1 MTLNKTK
8 GFAVS
13 LVSLG
18 LLAAGMSAPIAN
30 AAQVDA
36 TIDAIDNCAWQI
48 STGSGQFAL
57 TNTNK
62 YVGDALI
69 LTAATT
75 YDVILGL
82 AGTNEAPNAVA
93 LDSLTTAECSFYNLK
108 ADEGITVT
116 LSGTAFD
123 AKYGATYDTGIDDE
137 DMDIS
142 FATSSLMM
150 SGTVK
155 VISDVAQCHA
165 SYFDKKT
172 FSSTAINTASPTL
185 ETMNSLAADDLPN
198 IIDAGGIDAAESDYK
213 AVCAQALSLSIQIP
227 RRDNVPAGAG
237 QAYYFEGP
245 TLTIAKSSD

>member
-142 FATSSLMM
+142 LATSSLMM

-155 VISDVAQCHA
+155 EILDVEQCHA
-165 SYFDKKT
+165 TYFDKT

-185 ETMNSLAADDLPN
+185 QTMNSIAAALLPN
-198 IIDAGGIDAAESDYK
+198 IIPAGGIEAGAPKYK
-213 AVCAQALSLSIQIP
+213 VVCAQALSLSIEIP
-227 RRDNVPAGAG
+227 RRIRVPAGAG

>member
-57 TNTNK
+57 TNTNN

-93 LDSLTTAECSFYNLK
+93 LDSSTTAECSFYNKK
-108 ADEGITVT
+108 ADEGITGRNHGHFVRN
-116 LSGTAFD
+116 LIS
-123 AKYGATYDTGIDDE
+123 DDE
-137 DMDIS
+137 R
-142 FATSSLMM
+142 
-150 SGTVK
+150 
-155 VISDVAQCHA
+155 
-165 SYFDKKT
+165 YR
-172 FSSTAINTASPTL
+172 
-185 ETMNSLAADDLPN
+185 
-198 IIDAGGIDAAESDYK
+198 ESD
-213 AVCAQALSLSIQIP
+213 LGRRPMP
-227 RRDNVPAGAG
+227 RLI
-237 QAYYFEGP
+237 F
-245 TLTIAKSSD
+245 